1 MSNRYYGA
9 GLRVAQTHA
18 IPSPPPLHPTNPP
31 PPLPPPPPQGEKET
45 KFMGVMCYPTLLI
58 LIKYID
64 IN

>member
-31 PPLPPPPPQGEKET
+31 PPPLKVRKKRNSWE
-45 KFMGVMCYPTLLI
+45 
-58 LIKYID
+58 
-64 IN
+64 

>member
-18 IPSPPPLHPTNPP
+18 IPSPPPHHAPP
-31 PPLPPPPPQGEKET
+31 PPPPPQGEKET

-58 LIKYID
+58 LIKYIN

>member
-31 PPLPPPPPQGEKET
+31 SQGEKET

-58 LIKYID
+58 LIKYIN